1 MNKIEIYPAIDLY
14 DRKVVRLT
22 GGDFEKIKEYG
33 DDPVETALS
42 FAEAGARWIHLI
54 DLEGAEKGSPVH
66 LKELEKVAA
75 STGLPVQ
82 YGGGLRTEED
92 VALALSSGAKRVY
105 LGSLLFKGSPK
116 NLWKRFGNSIVPS
129 VDVKNGTVALSGWT
143 EVTQL
148 PPEEA
153 ITELLR
159 IGYSTFLVTS
169 VSRDG
174 TAAGPDLKLYEK
186 LRKTDGR
193 ILAAGG
199 IRDKKDLSDLAK
211 IGVSGAVLGK
221 SIYEGTVDLRE
232 AVEEFGIC

>member
-92 VALALSSGAKRVY
+92 VALALSSGAKRV
-105 LGSLLFKGSPK
+105 
-116 NLWKRFGNSIVPS
+116 
-129 VDVKNGTVALSGWT
+129 
-143 EVTQL
+143 
-148 PPEEA
+148 
-153 ITELLR
+153 
-159 IGYSTFLVTS
+159 
-169 VSRDG
+169 
-174 TAAGPDLKLYEK
+174 
-186 LRKTDGR
+186 
-193 ILAAGG
+193 
-199 IRDKKDLSDLAK
+199 
-211 IGVSGAVLGK
+211 
-221 SIYEGTVDLRE
+221 
-232 AVEEFGIC
+232 